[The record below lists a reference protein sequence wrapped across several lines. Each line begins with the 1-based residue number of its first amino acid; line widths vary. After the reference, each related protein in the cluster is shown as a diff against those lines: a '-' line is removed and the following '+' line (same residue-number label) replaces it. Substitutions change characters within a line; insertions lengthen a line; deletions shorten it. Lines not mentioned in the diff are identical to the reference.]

1 MKPLFIT
8 LGNHLKKKRLE
19 SGISQMEVARKLGYT
34 SPQFV
39 SNVERGLCSFPLNK
53 LKILVDLYQL
63 DREQLTQIILT
74 EHEKEVRRKLGSRTA
89 KAKRA

>member
-1 MKPLFIT
+1 MKPIFVT

-19 SGISQMEVARKLGYT
+19 SGVSQMEVARKLGYT

-53 LKILVDLYQL
+53 LKILVDLYKL
-63 DREQLTQIILT
+63 DREQLTQIILS
-74 EHEKEVRRKLGSRTA
+74 EHEKDVRRKLGG
-89 KAKRA
+89 KAKKRA